1 MAKKSFNMENP
12 AMQFI
17 SKPVEVVQEEPKTI
31 ALAQP
36 EAPVGYKPN
45 PLYVEKR
52 SRRVQLLLQPS
63 LHDRV
68 KAKAERNGC
77 SINDLI
83 HSILEDATKGE

>member
-1 MAKKSFNMENP
+1 MTKKTLNIDNP

-17 SKPVEVVQEEPKTI
+17 S
-31 ALAQP
+31 QP
-36 EAPVGYKPN
+36 ITTEKKETPTETEKAPAGYKAN

-63 LHDRV
+63 LHE
-68 KAKAERNGC
+68 KIKEKAEQSKC

-83 HSILEDATKGE
+83 HSILEQATKGE